1 MGERIL
7 VCDPFHGDGLKIL
20 RQSGLK
26 VDYRPEISYTELLRI
41 VKDYD
46 CLIVRSRTRITADV
60 IENARKLRL
69 ITRAGSGL
77 ENIDLEAVKRRGI
90 RVVRCPEAVATPV
103 AELTIAL
110 IIILARKLDKAIN
123 ALRKGIW
130 MKNELTGLELYGKTL
145 GVIGVGSVGGKVA
158 EIASGMGMKLLLN
171 DVRPLDTAIYGDCEQ
186 VRLEALLRNS
196 DFVTIHVPLNETT
209 RGMIDEEKLR
219 LMKPTAYLIN
229 TSRPEL
235 VDPKALYKSI
245 RDGWIAGAAM
255 EVTEEWLRKRGDLVK
270 LDKLI
275 LTPHIGA
282 QTKEARMRASIE
294 VAKLVV
300 KELSAL

>member
-123 ALRKGIW
+123 ALRRGIW

-209 RGMIDEEKLR
+209 HGMIDEEKLR